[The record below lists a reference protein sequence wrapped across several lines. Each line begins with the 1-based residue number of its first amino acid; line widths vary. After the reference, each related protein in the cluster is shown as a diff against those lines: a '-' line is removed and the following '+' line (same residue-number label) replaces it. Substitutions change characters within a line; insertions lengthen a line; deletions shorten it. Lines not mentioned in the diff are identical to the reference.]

1 MKRTLLRVVQDTS
14 RYLAGF
20 NVDSVFDTDES
31 LDIAYIAERMYYL
44 MCQRY
49 NNVQFTG
56 AVGTLEA
63 YVDPNYP
70 TYMTIPENVQRIQ
83 NSKIQYNAIQSE
95 DSATVRYKD
104 VQYVAPE
111 EFLRRSKTM
120 VDTMPNTAV
129 VNDPSGVEFVI
140 RTDKAPDYCT
150 SFDGNTLIFD
160 SYDSE
165 VDTTLQQTKTRVFF
179 TEEQVFLIQDE
190 FIIPIPSELSEM
202 YLDAVIAEASVQLRQ
217 EPAQE
222 VQRRARAAQIRMQ
235 QKFGRIGSKGTKLN
249 YGRNR

>member
-20 NVDSVFDTDES
+20 NVNSVFDTDES

-56 AVGTLEA
+56 AVGTLES
-63 YVDPNYP
+63 YIDPTYP

-83 NSKIQYNAIQSE
+83 DSKIQYNAVKYS
-95 DSATVRYKD
+95 DNATVRYQD
-104 VQYVAPE
+104 VQYLSPKD
-111 EFLRRSKTM
+111 FLERSKM
-120 VDTMPNTAV
+120 VSDAVPNTVV

-140 RTDKAPDYCT
+140 RTDKAPSYCT
-150 SFDGNTLIFD
+150 SFDGNTVIFD

-165 VDTTLQQTKTRVFF
+165 VDTTLQQTKTRVHF
-179 TEEQVFLIQDE
+179 TKEEVFLIQDAFE
-190 FIIPIPSELSEM
+190 IPIPTELSEM
-202 YLDAVIAEASVQLRQ
+202 YLDMVIAEASVQLRQ

-222 VQRRARAAQIRMQ
+222 VQRRARSAQIRMQ